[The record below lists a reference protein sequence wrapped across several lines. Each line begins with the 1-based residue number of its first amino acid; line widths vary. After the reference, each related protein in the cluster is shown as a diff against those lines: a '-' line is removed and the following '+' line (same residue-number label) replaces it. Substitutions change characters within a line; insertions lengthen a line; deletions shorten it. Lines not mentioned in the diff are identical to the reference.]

1 MLVSQFIDELSKRGA
16 MKQLIRNY
24 VLVATL
30 LLLMSVTPVYAERD
44 NASHTHEGILSTGE
58 KMVLDAVVL
67 RPVGLLTTVAGSAV
81 YVVSLPFSLLGGN
94 EAEVRE
100 HLVNEPARYT
110 FKRPLGDV
118 EY

>member
-1 MLVSQFIDELSKRGA
+1 
-16 MKQLIRNY
+16 MKQTVRFYL
-24 VLVATL
+24 LVMATL
-30 LLLMSVTPVYAERD
+30 FCLHTSALQAAHESDY
-44 NASHTHEGILSTGE
+44 SHSNREILTTSE

-67 RPVGLLTTVAGSAV
+67 RPVGLVTTVAGSAV
-81 YVVSLPFSLLGGN
+81 YMISLPFSVLGGN

-110 FKRPLGDV
+110 FKRPLGEF

>member
-1 MLVSQFIDELSKRGA
+1 VNGFIGEVD
-16 MKQLIRNY
+16 MKKTRRK
-24 VLVATL
+24 
-30 LLLMSVTPVYAERD
+30 LLMVGIFLFMIISTAYAERD
-44 NASHTHEGILSTGE
+44 SSYSHSNREILSSGE

-67 RPVGLLTTVAGSAV
+67 RPVGLVTTVAGSAV

-100 HLVNEPARYT
+100 SLVYEPARYT
-110 FKRPLGDV
+110 FKRPLGDI

>member
-1 MLVSQFIDELSKRGA
+1 MVIQDEVD
-16 MKQLIRNY
+16 MKMTRRK
-24 VLVATL
+24 
-30 LLLMSVTPVYAERD
+30 LLMVGIFLSLIINAVYAERD
-44 NASHTHEGILSTGE
+44 SSYSHSNREILSSGE

-67 RPVGLLTTVAGSAV
+67 RPVGLVTTVAGSAV

-100 HLVNEPARYT
+100 SLVYEPARYT
-110 FKRPLGDV
+110 FKRPLGDI

>member
-1 MLVSQFIDELSKRGA
+1 MRVTKRRLLVISVLLFAGMSQSH
-16 MKQLIRNY
+16 
-24 VLVATL
+24 
-30 LLLMSVTPVYAERD
+30 AERD
-44 NASHTHEGILSTGE
+44 ANYVHKDREILSTGE

-67 RPVGLLTTVAGSAV
+67 RPIGMATTVVGSAV
-81 YVVSLPFSLLGGN
+81 YVISLPFSLLGGN

>member
-1 MLVSQFIDELSKRGA
+1 MKLIMLPILLVLCFLHGFNLAHAENTDHATYSNQSDYSKR
-16 MKQLIRNY
+16 
-24 VLVATL
+24 
-30 LLLMSVTPVYAERD
+30 E
-44 NASHTHEGILSTGE
+44 ILSTGE

-67 RPVGLLTTVAGSAV
+67 RPVGMVTTLAGSAV
-81 YVVSLPFSLLGGN
+81 YVISLPFSLLGGN

-110 FKRPLGDV
+110 FKRPLGQV